1 MCFKIC
7 EHDSA
12 RFLTTPRL
20 EWQVILK
27 KTKVNLDPLT
37 DNQYLI
43 KSRKYQRKGIRGGIC
58 HSIHQYERDDN
69 KYIKDYYENEES
81 SYHKYWDVNNSYD
94 WAMYQKLPLGN
105 FKWVEN
111 ISEFNEDFIKSY
123 INESDEGYFFEVD
136 VQYPKNLQI
145 LHNYLPFLS

>member
-1 MCFKIC
+1 M
-7 EHDSA
+7 
-12 RFLTTPRL
+12 
-20 EWQVILK
+20 
-27 KTKVNLDPLT
+27 
-37 DNQYLI
+37 
-43 KSRKYQRKGIRGGIC
+43 
-58 HSIHQYERDDN
+58 
-69 KYIKDYYENEES
+69 